1 MFTFRVHRYLK
12 KEVNIMRLLSRKEE
26 MILLAIWKLQEN
38 AYGVTVREYIE
49 RMTGQKWLFGAIYSP
64 LGRLVDWGYVESYES
79 EPLPERGGRRKTLY
93 RLSSEGKKELLR
105 VKELNTAMWL
115 DVPPLTESL

>member
-1 MFTFRVHRYLK
+1 
-12 KEVNIMRLLSRKEE
+12 MRLLSRKEE